1 MKVLVVDD
9 HVVVREGIRR
19 LLATI
24 TGAEI
29 HEAANAQD
37 AITLSRSIRPDVVVL
52 DIDLNGASGL
62 ELLRRFKADN
72 AAFRVIMF
80 TMHSEANYAMRAL
93 RAGAS
98 GYVSKS
104 SGASE
109 LLTAVRKVAS
119 GSRYIDRSLATEL
132 VFSPSFH
139 EDPMQKMSNREAE
152 ILRLLGEGK
161 SLTEIA
167 GTFGVAYKTIANSC
181 SRLKEKLGV
190 ERTADLIRLS
200 VERRLK

>member
-19 LLATI
+19 LLASVE
-24 TGAEI
+24 GAEI
-29 HEAANAQD
+29 HGAASAQEA
-37 AITLSRSIRPDVVVL
+37 IGLSQSIRPDVVVL

-62 ELLRRFKADN
+62 ELLKQLKSDY
-72 AAFRVIMF
+72 AAVRIVMF
-80 TMHSEANYAMRAL
+80 TMHSDASYAMRAL
-93 RAGAS
+93 KAGAS

-132 VFSPSFH
+132 VFSSSMH
-139 EDPMQKMSNREAE
+139 DDPMQKMSNREAE

-161 SLTEIA
+161 SLMEIA

-190 ERTADLIRLS
+190 VRTSDLIRLS

>member
-19 LLATI
+19 LLATAD
-24 TGAEI
+24 GAQI
-29 HEAANAQD
+29 HGAANAQE
-37 AITLSRSIRPDVVVL
+37 ALGLAQSIRPDVVVL

-62 ELLRRFKADN
+62 ELLKQLKAVN
-72 AAFRVIMF
+72 AALRIVMF
-80 TMHSEANYAMRAL
+80 TMHSNTNYAMRAL
-93 RAGAS
+93 KAGAS

-104 SGASE
+104 SGAGE
-109 LLTAVRKVAS
+109 LLTAVRKVAA
-119 GSRYIDRSLATEL
+119 GSRYIDRTIATEL
-132 VFSPSFH
+132 VFSSSSH
-139 EDPMQKMSNREAE
+139 DDPMEKMSDREAE

-161 SLTEIA
+161 SLMEIA
-167 GTFGVAYKTIANSC
+167 TTFGVAYKTIANSC